1 MEQDNI
7 ARTLQVAEYR
17 QQIDFHRQQI
27 MVLECMVH
35 ELESPDSMLD
45 QEGNVISYADFLNL

>member
-7 ARTLQVAEYR
+7 RRLQIAEYR

-27 MVLECMVH
+27 MVIECIVH
-35 ELESPDSMLD
+35 ELESPDSMLNE
-45 QEGNVISYADFLNL
+45 EGDVLSDADFLNL